1 MLLEGDDGI
10 SMMQFGE
17 GQGVVLP
24 SGELLVC
31 GWFKLKG
38 RPPGELDKTDSIA
51 CLSSTV
57 RTRFFAGHKEVPG
70 FEETDRAQDSG
81 ESWSIK
87 GRLPAPLPK
96 PFNEVTMGL
105 MKNNSLWLS
114 MRADPKVPLRYQARS
129 DDGGRTY
136 TSEPPPFPARCED

>member
-1 MLLEGDDGI
+1 MRRRASRRASSSARSLTLLVFCRKGSPPSAGNLTDMLLEGDDGI

-31 GWFKLKG
+31 GWFKLNG

-57 RTRFFAGHKEVPG
+57 RTRLFCWTQGSP
-70 FEETDRAQDSG
+70 
-81 ESWSIK
+81 WI
-87 GRLPAPLPK
+87 
-96 PFNEVTMGL
+96 
-105 MKNNSLWLS
+105 
-114 MRADPKVPLRYQARS
+114 
-129 DDGGRTY
+129 
-136 TSEPPPFPARCED
+136 

>member
-1 MLLEGDDGI
+1 MYTTTYVIRSSDEGRTCASSRLPSCCSVSQISDAARLLCKGSPPSAGNLTDMLLEGDDGI

-57 RTRFFAGHKEVPG
+57 RTRLFCWTQGSP
-70 FEETDRAQDSG
+70 
-81 ESWSIK
+81 
-87 GRLPAPLPK
+87 
-96 PFNEVTMGL
+96 
-105 MKNNSLWLS
+105 
-114 MRADPKVPLRYQARS
+114 
-129 DDGGRTY
+129 
-136 TSEPPPFPARCED
+136 

>member
-57 RTRFFAGHKEVPG
+57 RTRLLCWTQGSP
-70 FEETDRAQDSG
+70 
-81 ESWSIK
+81 WI
-87 GRLPAPLPK
+87 
-96 PFNEVTMGL
+96 
-105 MKNNSLWLS
+105 
-114 MRADPKVPLRYQARS
+114 
-129 DDGGRTY
+129 
-136 TSEPPPFPARCED
+136 